1 MRRSREGVA
10 RGARACDHSRAVWSL
25 RLSLLLALLVL
36 PVVTTAQPRTP
47 DPAAAPAEV
56 VSSDSP
62 RAAMTRYLAAAR
74 QGQWSEAGR
83 YLDLSH
89 AQSPRAEALA
99 RALLEVLDR
108 HVWIDP
114 RALSPES
121 QGDIDDGLAPRTDE
135 IARLPGPTGIPEPVT
150 LTRRTYDDGARW
162 VFARATT
169 GRIDAWYAA
178 LEGRWLRERLPV
190 WALRRGARD
199 LAVWQWI
206 ALPVL
211 TLAAWLIARALASLT
226 NRGLSRALR
235 RLWPDLAD
243 ALRHRAAGPVTG
255 LWMVPLLHLGVGT
268 LQLYPPAAQ
277 GVDAVLRASLFAAVF
292 WGLWGAVGLVSQAL
306 LGSAWAATHPSSD
319 TLVPLGSRV
328 VKVVVFALAVTAVL
342 SSLGYP
348 VASLVAGLGVGGIAL
363 ALAAQKTGEHLFGSF
378 ALGLDQPFRVGD
390 FVQVDEH
397 SGTVES
403 LGLRSTR
410 LRTMARTVVTIPNG
424 KLADLR
430 VENFTLRDRYYFNPR
445 VAVAP
450 DTAPDDIAA
459 LVEAI
464 RAMVT
469 ARPDIADDEVLVF
482 VQAMTAESV
491 VIEVQSWFKA
501 ESWSAYLPVR
511 SALFLDTLRAVRERG
526 VRLAAPIRVLR
537 TEA

>member
-1 MRRSREGVA
+1 
-10 RGARACDHSRAVWSL
+10 
-25 RLSLLLALLVL
+25 
-36 PVVTTAQPRTP
+36 
-47 DPAAAPAEV
+47 
-56 VSSDSP
+56 
-62 RAAMTRYLAAAR
+62 
-74 QGQWSEAGR
+74 
-83 YLDLSH
+83 
-89 AQSPRAEALA
+89 
-99 RALLEVLDR
+99 
-108 HVWIDP
+108 
-114 RALSPES
+114 
-121 QGDIDDGLAPRTDE
+121 
-135 IARLPGPTGIPEPVT
+135 
-150 LTRRTYDDGARW
+150 
-162 VFARATT
+162 
-169 GRIDAWYAA
+169 
-178 LEGRWLRERLPV
+178 
-190 WALRRGARD
+190 
-199 LAVWQWI
+199 
-206 ALPVL
+206 
-211 TLAAWLIARALASLT
+211 
-226 NRGLSRALR
+226 
-235 RLWPDLAD
+235 
-243 ALRHRAAGPVTG
+243 
-255 LWMVPLLHLGVGT
+255 MVPLLHLGVGT

>member
-1 MRRSREGVA
+1 
-10 RGARACDHSRAVWSL
+10 VWSL

>member
-1 MRRSREGVA
+1 M
-10 RGARACDHSRAVWSL
+10 WSL
-25 RLSLLLALLVL
+25 RLSIFVALLIL
-36 PVVTTAQPRTP
+36 PALTAAQPRAP
-47 DPAAAPAEV
+47 DPPGRAVAPAEA
-56 VSSDSP
+56 VSPDSP

-74 QGQWSEAGR
+74 QGQWSDAAR

-89 AQSPRAEALA
+89 AQTPRADALA

-114 RALSPES
+114 RALSPDS

-135 IARLPGPTGIPEPVT
+135 VARLPGPTGIPEAVT

-162 VFARATT
+162 VFSRATT
-169 GRIDAWYAA
+169 ARIDAWYAA

-211 TLAAWLIARALASLT
+211 ALSAWLIARLLASLT

-235 RLWPDLAD
+235 RFWPDLAD

-255 LWMVPLLHLGVGT
+255 FWMVPLLHLGAGT

-277 GVDAVLRASLFAAVF
+277 AVDAVLRAALFAAMF
-292 WGLWGAVGLVSQAL
+292 WGLWGAVGLMAQAL
-306 LGSAWAATHPSSD
+306 LGSAWAAAHPSSD

-328 VKVVVFALAVTAVL
+328 LKVVVFALAVTAVL
-342 SSLGYP
+342 SALGYP

-410 LRTMARTVVTIPNG
+410 LRTMGRTVVTIPNG

-430 VENFTLRDRYYFNPR
+430 VENFTQRDRYYFNPR
-445 VAVAP
+445 IAVAP
-450 DTAPDDIAA
+450 DAAPDDIAA
-459 LVEAI
+459 LLDAL
-464 RAMVT
+464 RAMVS
-469 ARPDIADDEVLVF
+469 AHPAVADEAPSVF

-491 VIEVQSWFKA
+491 VLEVQAWFIA

-511 SALFLDTLRAVRERG
+511 SALFLDTLRAVHARG